1 MRNAFGIIFL
11 AFLLAQKEKIIQ
23 LHLNK
28 IWCLVKCKKNK
39 IKKNHNAQSTDHWIF
54 LRDFTLLKGSFEFC
68 ISN

>member
-23 LHLNK
+23 LHLNR
-28 IWCLVKCKKNK
+28 ICCLVKCKKK
-39 IKKNHNAQSTDHWIF
+39 IKNHNAQSTDHWIF